1 MEGEVFI
8 VTIVAIACA
17 TGLIRSWINRHK
29 NSNQSVDEES
39 FNRLAKAFMQHKKE
53 MQKRVENLEAIIAE
67 ENKDEDEKDS
77 FWQIEASQN
86 EGSLTNDLQKKDKVQ
101 S

>member
-29 NSNQSVDEES
+29 NSNQGVDEES
-39 FNRLAKAFMQHKKE
+39 FNRLARAFMQHKKE
-53 MQKRVENLEAIIAE
+53 MQERVENLEAIIADE
-67 ENKDEDEKDS
+67 ENNGEKHIYPE
-77 FWQIEASQN
+77 IENQRK
-86 EGSLTNDLQKKDKVQ
+86 EEVLTNDLRDKER
-101 S
+101 SK